1 MGVKSGR
8 GVKYV
13 TFVGAKSGEAL
24 DVKQQAQLEGW
35 GLDGFTLSLL
45 LTSTQTLPLEFTQ

>member
-45 LTSTQTLPLEFTQ
+45 LASTQTLPLEFIQ

>member
-8 GVKYV
+8 VKYV

-45 LTSTQTLPLEFTQ
+45 LASTQTLPLEFTQ